1 MSKTI
6 TLSEGSL
13 LRICYGSFYSD
24 TSIFRSVRVQ
34 KSSLGSI
41 HSDIKKKK
49 KEIEKKEKEGEQ
61 NWYLTKHLD
70 SFKDKTDSRFIIKH
84 LSPNQTGSVTQSG

>member
-13 LRICYGSFYSD
+13 LTICYGSFYSD

-41 HSDIKKKK
+41 HSDIKKKRRLK
-49 KEIEKKEKEGEQ
+49 KKKGKEGEQ
-61 NWYLTKHLD
+61 DWYLTKHLD
-70 SFKDKTDSRFIIKH
+70 SFKDKENSRFITEPPS
-84 LSPNQTGSVTQSG
+84 LNQTGFVTQ